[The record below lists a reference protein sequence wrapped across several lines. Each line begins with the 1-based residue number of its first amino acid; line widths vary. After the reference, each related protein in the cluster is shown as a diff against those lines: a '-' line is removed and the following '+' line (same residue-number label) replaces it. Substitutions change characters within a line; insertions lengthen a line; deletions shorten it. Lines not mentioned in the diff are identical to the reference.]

1 MIGWR
6 KARTI
11 KDYLVRA
18 KITNIETGESES
30 ARCNSELYQVCH
42 YIEETGEFEDA
53 DGNKYDI
60 RKGIINCNTDF
71 TVYKFLF
78 SSCPKQYIGSNISDR
93 LNDCKSAFRK
103 ISKSNKAQIFNQEHF
118 HHHFKLPM
126 HNDMC
131 DWSVNLIDRA
141 DNRKDIRRR
150 ESSGS
155 INTFFPHGLNQSVKL
170 AAYERSN
177 NLLHLILMQLIDF
190 ALFCGIY
197 WNTCLRTR
205 FNEFTV
211 PKIRFTLPYYVI
223 ILFIFIYDLFG

>member
-155 INTFFPHGLNQSVKL
+155 INTFFPHGLIMKGLYQQTMRE
-170 AAYERSN
+170 AMTFFI
-177 NLLHLILMQLIDF
+177 LL
-190 ALFCGIY
+190 
-197 WNTCLRTR
+197 
-205 FNEFTV
+205 
-211 PKIRFTLPYYVI
+211 
-223 ILFIFIYDLFG
+223 